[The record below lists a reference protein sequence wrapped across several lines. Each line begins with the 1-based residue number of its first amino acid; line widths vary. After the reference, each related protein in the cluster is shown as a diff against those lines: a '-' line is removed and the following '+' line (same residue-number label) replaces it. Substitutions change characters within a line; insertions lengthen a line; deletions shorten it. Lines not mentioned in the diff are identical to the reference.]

1 MERYS
6 KIEKVGEGTYG
17 VVYKARDINTNRVVA
32 LKKIRLEAEDEG
44 VPSTA
49 IREISLLKELKDENV
64 VRLLDI
70 VHADQKLYLVFEFLD
85 VDLKR
90 YMENGNKQ
98 NRPITPEIVKKFTHQ
113 LTSGLLYCHSHR
125 ILHRDLKPQN
135 LLIDKDDNLKLADFG
150 LARAFGIPMRT
161 YTHEVVTLWYRAP
174 EVLLGSRHY
183 STAIDMWSVG
193 CIFAEMCMRGHPLF
207 PGDSEIDQIFKIFRV
222 LGTPNEEIWPGVH
235 QLPDYKPS
243 FPHWAQQD
251 LRDHVTTLGPD
262 GIDLL
267 KLMLTY
273 DTAKRISAKRTLLHP
288 YFADFPAN

>member
-1 MERYS
+1 MDRYS
-6 KIEKVGEGTYG
+6 KIEKIGEGTYG
-17 VVYKARDINTNRVVA
+17 VVYKARDVTNNQIVA
-32 LKKIRLEAEDEG
+32 MKKIRLEAEDEG

-49 IREISLLKELKDENV
+49 IREISLLKELKDDNV

-90 YMENGNKQ
+90 YMELANKNGK
-98 NRPITPEIVKKFTHQ
+98 PITPALVKKFTYQ
-113 LTSGLLYCHSHR
+113 LSSGLLYCHSHR

-135 LLIDKDDNLKLADFG
+135 LLIDSDDNLKLADFG

-193 CIFAEMCMRGHPLF
+193 CIFAEMVMRGHPLF

-222 LGTPNEEIWPGVH
+222 LGTPSEETWPGVE
-235 QLPDYKPS
+235 QLPDYKPT
-243 FPHWAQQD
+243 FPHWAGQD
-251 LRDHVTTLGPD
+251 LGDHVPSLDDNGL
-262 GIDLL
+262 DLL

-273 DTAKRISAKRTLLHP
+273 DTSKRISAKRTLIHP
-288 YFADFPAN
+288 YFSGFKP

>member
-1 MERYS
+1 MERYA
-6 KIEKVGEGTYG
+6 KLEKVGTYG
-17 VVYKARDINTNRVVA
+17 VVYKAKDLTTNQVVA

-90 YMENGNKQ
+90 YMDMGNKAG
-98 NRPITPEIVKKFTHQ
+98 NPMSLDLVKKFTHQ

-135 LLIDKDDNLKLADFG
+135 LLIDRNDNLKLADFG

-193 CIFAEMCMRGHPLF
+193 CIFAEMVMRGHPLF
-207 PGDSEIDQIFKIFRV
+207 PGDSEIDQIFKIFRI
-222 LGTPNEEIWPGVH
+222 LGTPNEESWPGLS
-235 QLPDYKPS
+235 QLPDYKPT
-243 FPHWAQQD
+243 FPHWGGQELTETVPGLD
-251 LRDHVTTLGPD
+251 DD
-262 GIDLL
+262 GLDLL
-267 KLMLTY
+267 RQLLIY
-273 DTAKRISAKRTLLHP
+273 DTAKRISAKRAMIHP
-288 YFADFPAN
+288 YFADYRP

>member
-1 MERYS
+1 MDRYA
-6 KIEKVGEGTYG
+6 KIEKVGTYG
-17 VVYKARDINTNRVVA
+17 VVYKARDVTTNQVVA

-49 IREISLLKELKDENV
+49 IREISLLKELKDDNV

-90 YMENGNKQ
+90 YMDNGNKAG
-98 NRPITPEIVKKFTHQ
+98 NPISLDLVKKFTHQ
-113 LTSGLLYCHSHR
+113 LSSGLLYCHSHR

-135 LLIDKDDNLKLADFG
+135 LLIDKYDNLKLADFG

-193 CIFAEMCMRGHPLF
+193 CILAEMVMRGHPLF
-207 PGDSEIDQIFKIFRV
+207 PGDSEIDQIFKIFRI
-222 LGTPNEEIWPGVH
+222 LGTPNEDSWPGIK
-235 QLPDYKPS
+235 QLPDYKPT
-243 FPHWAQQD
+243 FPHWSPQELAEQ
-251 LRDHVTTLGPD
+251 VPTLDDD
-262 GIDLL
+262 GLDLL
-267 KLMLTY
+267 KHLLTY
-273 DTAKRISAKRTLLHP
+273 DTAKRISAKRALIHP
-288 YFADFPAN
+288 YFADYVP

>member
-1 MERYS
+1 MERYAKLE
-6 KIEKVGEGTYG
+6 KIGEGTYG
-17 VVYKARDINTNRVVA
+17 VVYKARDVNTEQIVA

-49 IREISLLKELKDENV
+49 IREISLLKELKNDNV

-85 VDLKR
+85 VDLKK
-90 YMENGNKQ
+90 YMELGNNSGQ
-98 NRPITPEIVKKFTHQ
+98 PISLDLCKKFTHQ

-135 LLIDKDDNLKLADFG
+135 LLIDKYNNLKLADFG

-174 EVLLGSRHY
+174 EVLLGSRQY

-193 CIFAEMCMRGHPLF
+193 CIFAEMVMRGNPLF
-207 PGDSEIDQIFKIFRV
+207 PGDSEIDQIFKIFRI
-222 LGTPNEEIWPGVH
+222 LGTPNDETWPGIRA
-235 QLPDYKPS
+235 LPDYKPT
-243 FPHWAQQD
+243 FPQWSKQD
-251 LRDHVTTLGPD
+251 LGEQVPYLDRAGL
-262 GIDLL
+262 DLL
-267 KLMLTY
+267 QQTLAY
-273 DTAKRISAKRTLLHP
+273 DAARRISAKRAMKHP
-288 YFADFPAN
+288 YFADYP